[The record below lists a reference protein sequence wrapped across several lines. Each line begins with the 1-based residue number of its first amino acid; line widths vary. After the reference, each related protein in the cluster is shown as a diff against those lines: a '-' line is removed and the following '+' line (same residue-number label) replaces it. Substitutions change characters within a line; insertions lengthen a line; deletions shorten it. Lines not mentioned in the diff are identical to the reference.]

1 MGAMGM
7 VANSSLINGFFVS
20 FAQSHAGKV
29 RPYNEDAVLDL
40 REEGVWVVA
49 DGMGGHAAGDVASQ
63 MVIDAVKQCVE
74 QTPSS
79 ALSSDSLRQALLR
92 ANQQIIQ
99 FSQQHLDG
107 KTAGSTVVL
116 LFIRDGFFHCL
127 WVGDSRIYLMRQNH
141 LQRKTRDHSQ
151 VMDMVEQGLIAESE
165 AEDHPLSNV
174 ITRAIGVSDEL
185 SIDQNSGQ
193 LLPGDQ
199 FLLCSDGLTKELS
212 DADLAICMQANSVSD
227 TGLALMHSALVKGA
241 SDNVSCVL
249 VKVSQSDGEASPEHN
264 DDTVPVFFDRRG
276 LVRS

>member
-1 MGAMGM
+1 M
-7 VANSSLINGFFVS
+7 VASPTLMDGFFVS
-20 FAQSHAGKV
+20 FAQTHPGKV

-63 MVIDAVKQCVE
+63 IVIDSVKQCVE
-74 QTPSS
+74 QTPAAS
-79 ALSSDSLRQALLR
+79 LSIDCLRKALLQ
-92 ANQQIIQ
+92 ANQQIIN

-107 KTAGSTVVL
+107 KTAGSTAVL
-116 LFIRDGFFHCL
+116 LHVRDGFYHCL

-151 VMDMVEQGLIAESE
+151 VMDMVEQGLIPESE

-185 SIDQNSGQ
+185 TVDQNSGQ

-199 FLLCSDGLTKELS
+199 FLLCSDGLTKELN
-212 DADLAICMQANSVSD
+212 DTDLAMCMQANSVSD
-227 TGLALMHSALVKGA
+227 IGLALMHSALVKGA

-249 VKVSQSDGEASPEHN
+249 VKVSQSDADSEEEHC
-264 DDTVPVFFDRRG
+264 DDTVPVFFNRRNS
-276 LVRS
+276 VRG